1 MVAEAGI
8 LVLKGLRL
16 LSEGVVVS
24 HLFQAGLG
32 CQRQAGAE
40 EGPGLG
46 KQAAV
51 GMVGV
56 GLKISV
62 ELHLRQAFWNEYL
75 RQGPHPVEGGGG
87 DLFQSGGKVDGAE
100 LDP

>member
-8 LVLKGLRL
+8 HVLKGLRL
-16 LSEGVVVS
+16 LSEGAVVS

-62 ELHLRQAFWNEYL
+62 ELHLRQ
-75 RQGPHPVEGGGG
+75 GSHPVEGVGG
-87 DLFQSGGKVDGAE
+87 DLFQGGGKVDGSE
-100 LDP
+100 PDP